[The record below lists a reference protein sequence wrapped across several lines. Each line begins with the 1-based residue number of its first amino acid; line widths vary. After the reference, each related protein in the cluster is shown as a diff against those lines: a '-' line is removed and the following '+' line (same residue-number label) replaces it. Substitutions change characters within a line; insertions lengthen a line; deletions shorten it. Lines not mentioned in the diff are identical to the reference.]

1 MTSKMSLLVVCDIL
15 RHLVNTLTAD
25 DKYSLRNS
33 GILLEQ
39 IKIQLSKKQ
48 VLLFEYFSLFLK
60 STSTFKHFF
69 KKDDPQSLY
78 ISDVTECERRP

>member
-15 RHLVNTLTAD
+15 RHFVNTLTAD

-39 IKIQLSKKQ
+39 IKIQLSKKH

-60 STSTFKHFF
+60 STLTLKHFF

-78 ISDVTECERRP
+78 ISEVTECERRP